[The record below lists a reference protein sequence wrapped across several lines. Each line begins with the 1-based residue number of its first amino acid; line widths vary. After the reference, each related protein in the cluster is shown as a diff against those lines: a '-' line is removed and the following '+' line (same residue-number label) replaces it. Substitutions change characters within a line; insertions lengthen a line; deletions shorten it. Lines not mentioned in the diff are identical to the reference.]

1 MTDWL
6 CCFSTRDLS
15 EEDEI
20 CCWSQCRPLRPSVS
34 DSGETS
40 LQEEEISYPW
50 WCLVRRP
57 GILWPS
63 LSEVRWDLE
72 RFTKR
77 SFLTIFPLRPR
88 STEYEVL
95 TVDGGDEDQKNA
107 DLNFRKAKKG
117 KSKRRSDSPSISPTK
132 IKKLKLVLGSETMST
147 VNYSD

>member
-1 MTDWL
+1 MLAVDWL

-15 EEDEI
+15 QEDEI
-20 CCWSQCRPLRPSVS
+20 CRSHCCRLWPSVAN
-34 DSGETS
+34 SGETS

-50 WCLVRRP
+50 RCLVRRA
-57 GILWPS
+57 GLLWSP
-63 LSEVRWDLE
+63 LSEVRVCKSHWKIIPRNIL
-72 RFTKR
+72 F
-77 SFLTIFPLRPR
+77 RPR

-95 TVDGGDEDQKNA
+95 TVDGGEDDQKNA
-107 DLNFRKAKKG
+107 DVNFRKAKKG